1 MPVLDIVFD
10 RIQAVSVNVVKRMN
24 RGVIRQNFYL

>member
-10 RIQAVSVNVVKRMN
+10 RLQAVSVNVVKRMN
-24 RGVIRQNFYL
+24 RRVIRQNFYL